1 MRISDWS
8 SDVGSSDLAV
18 ESLDQHRH
26 TPGDAVLVALLVLL
40 ARLLYPPLYA
50 GARIL
55 NGEHL
60 PHESIRSLMRSLQ
73 SRLGDRGDLLHLR
86 AHLFRNG
93 IFQSLLAGLAQRVR
107 GFRYRSGERLARS
120 LSSLFGGILDAQ
132 QRLDQL
138 GSSLFGQLASLT
150 VRSRNGAGQLLYLNT
165 VGHEMRLRTR

>member
-26 TPGDAVLVALLVLL
+26 TTCEAVLVAFLGLL

-50 GARIL
+50 GARIR

-93 IFQSLLAGLAQRVR
+93 IFQSLLAGLAQR
-107 GFRYRSGERLARS
+107 SEEHTSELQS
-120 LSSLFGGILDAQ
+120 L
-132 QRLDQL
+132 
-138 GSSLFGQLASLT
+138 
-150 VRSRNGAGQLLYLNT
+150 
-165 VGHEMRLRTR
+165 M